1 MSDQQ
6 GKIMI
11 SLEDLLAQADLLKK
25 QIDDLQKA
33 QSEIADSLS
42 AIKSAKDT
50 IDELKTPQNDLF
62 LSGDKK
68 GFLMLR
74 IPEAK
79 VDKVIVYL
87 GLTYYAEVAPDTAV
101 KILSDREN
109 ELNLTLQEINKKLS
123 ESINAYS
130 QISDILN
137 RIQEQQ
143 QKGE

>member
-25 QIDDLQKA
+25 QIEDLQKA

-50 IDELKTPQNDLF
+50 IDELKTPKNDLF

-79 VDKVIVYL
+79 ADKVIVYL
-87 GLTYYAEVAPDTAV
+87 GLTYYAEVTPDTAV

-109 ELNLTLQEINKKLS
+109 ELNLTLQEVNKKLS